1 MADRRIIV
9 IATRNKGKVE
19 ELRALLGDLPVEV
32 RAAGDYE
39 GLGEVEEDAESFEGN
54 ALKKAHAVARFT
66 GEAALADDSGLE
78 VDALDGAPGVHS
90 ARYAGPDG
98 DAEANRQRLLSALR
112 DAVDRRARFRC
123 ALAFVDGVNEW
134 VFDGSCEG
142 EIINEERGEGG
153 FGYDPVF
160 APDGYVV
167 TFAEM
172 SRQEKNV
179 ISHRGRAM
187 RKLRVFLDE
196 HLSD

>member
-196 HLSD
+196 HISD

>member
-98 DAEANRQRLLSALR
+98 DAEANRQRLLSTLR

>member
-9 IATRNKGKVE
+9 IATRNRGKVE

-39 GLGEVEEDAESFEGN
+39 GLGEVEEDAETFEGN
-54 ALKKAHAVARFT
+54 ALKKAHAVALFT

-98 DAEANRQRLLSALR
+98 DAEANRQRLLEAMR
-112 DAVDRRARFRC
+112 DAVDRQARFRC

-160 APDGYVV
+160 VPDGYVV

-172 SRQEKNV
+172 SRQEKNM

>member
-160 APDGYVV
+160 VPDGYVV

-196 HLSD
+196 HISD